1 MGKSKEKFLYFTKYD
16 KQWGGIVVY
25 ALADSKHAYFCLG
38 WKCTE
43 KRIFRGADHTIDI
56 TKKNRQTWRDELFL
70 MVRRFLI
77 AWVRQHMIEA
87 ELDVMPVPAF
97 LAELSEK
104 DFAANKW
111 ELGCVD

>member
-1 MGKSKEKFLYFTKYD
+1 MGKVKEKFLYFTKYD

-25 ALADSKHAYFCLG
+25 ALADPKHAYFCLG

-43 KRIFRGADHTIDI
+43 KRIFRGTDHTIDI
-56 TKKNRQTWRDELFL
+56 TAKNRQTWRDELFL
-70 MVRRFLI
+70 LARRLLI

-97 LAELSEK
+97 LSGLSEK

-111 ELGCVD
+111 ELGIE